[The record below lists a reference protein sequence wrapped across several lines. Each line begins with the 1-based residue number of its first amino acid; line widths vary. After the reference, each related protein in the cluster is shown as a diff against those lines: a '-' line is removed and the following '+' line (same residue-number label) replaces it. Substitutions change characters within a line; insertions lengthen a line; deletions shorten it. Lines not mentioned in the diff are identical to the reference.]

1 MTPTRSLRRLV
12 VMLCCAALS
21 PTTVSADD
29 EILEQVRAAWQARQE
44 RFERGKIVWSEKR
57 SYAMGVLVYTGQ
69 DRRPDSWNPAVQGIS
84 TRCEFAFDGVKGRY
98 HWEGTHWSE
107 LQGKFSEQSRTVV
120 FDGREMRNSRVYKDG
135 IRSFGMM
142 EKRATGMDL
151 TGITSP
157 FEPVALAFRPMSPVF
172 LALRLKDFTVRG
184 PDLPIRDTL
193 CVCLQT
199 PPDRSGLQQ
208 ILWLDPKHEFVV
220 LRSEVLLKQGLLCRT
235 DIEYDDSVDVVPSS
249 WSLVRIGETTRKPE
263 WSLVV
268 EVESVEWNK
277 PLPASEFTVAFP
289 PGAVVNEIGSSVGTH
304 VVRKDGSLRRIERG
318 ELRNATFEQLA
329 ETPSR
334 EELERASTLRQRVLI
349 VAGIVTTLGAGLW
362 WNRKRSSAPN

>member
-21 PTTVSADD
+21 PTIVSADD
-29 EILEQVRAAWQARQE
+29 GILEQVRAAWQARQE
-44 RFERGKIVWSEKR
+44 RFERGKIVWNEKR
-57 SYAMGVLVYTGQ
+57 SYAMGVLAYTGQ

-135 IRSFGMM
+135 TRSFGMM
-142 EKRATGMDL
+142 EKQATGMDL
-151 TGITSP
+151 IGTASP

-172 LALRLKDFTVRG
+172 LGLRLKDFTACG

-199 PPDRSGLQQ
+199 PPNRSGLQQ
-208 ILWLDPKHEFVV
+208 ILWLDPQHEFVV
-220 LRSEVLLKQGLLCRT
+220 LRSEVLAKQSLLYRT
-235 DIEYDDSVDVVPSS
+235 DIEYDKSADLIPSS
-249 WSLVRIGETTRKPE
+249 WSLVEFSEKTRRVNHT
-263 WSLVV
+263 LVATV
-268 EVESVEWNK
+268 KSVETNQ
-277 PLPASEFTVAFP
+277 PLPASEFTVTFL
-289 PGAVVNEIGSSVGTH
+289 PGAQVNEIGSSVGIH

-318 ELRNATFEQLA
+318 ELRNATFDQLG

-334 EELERASTLRQRVLI
+334 EELEQAANFRQRALM
-349 VAGIVTTLGAGLW
+349 VAGIVMILGAGLW
-362 WNRKRSSAPN
+362 WNQKRSSAPN